1 MDNSPPITIVLVDD
15 HALFRKGLSQLIS
28 GDPAFNVVGEAS
40 SGLEAMQVVAQAM
53 PDLVLLDLNM
63 KGMDGIETLAQLKAA
78 NPQCRCVML
87 TVSDNE
93 DDLLLAL
100 REGAD
105 GYLLKDMEPEELC
118 AQLKKVV
125 QGMTVVQDRLTE
137 ILKNALI
144 NPVNIKTAQADTLT
158 EREREVL
165 ACITEGMNNKT
176 ISNKLGITVTTVKVH
191 IKNVLRKL
199 HLTSRLEAAVWA
211 HHHQSEKSS
220 S

>member
-28 GDPAFNVVGEAS
+28 SDPAFVVVGEAS
-40 SGLEAMQVVAQAM
+40 SGLEAMQVVAQAL
-53 PDLVLLDLNM
+53 PDLILLDLNM
-63 KGMDGIETLAQLKAA
+63 KGMDGIETLSQLKVAH
-78 NPQCRCVML
+78 PQCRCVML

-144 NPVNIKTAQADTLT
+144 NPVSLKTAQADTLT

-176 ISNKLGITVTTVKVH
+176 ISNQLGITVTTVKVH

-211 HHHQSEKSS
+211 HHNKPETK
-220 S
+220 

>member
-1 MDNSPPITIVLVDD
+1 MDNSPAINIVLVDD
-15 HALFRKGLSQLIS
+15 HALFRKGLGQLIS
-28 GDPAFNVVGEAS
+28 SDPAFKVVGEAG
-40 SGLEAMQVVAQAM
+40 SGLEAMQVVARTM

-144 NPVNIKTAQADTLT
+144 NPISIKTAQADTLT
-158 EREREVL
+158 DREREVL

-211 HHHQSEKSS
+211 YHQQSEKSS
-220 S
+220 

>member
-1 MDNSPPITIVLVDD
+1 MNTTPPITIVLVDD
-15 HALFRKGLSQLIS
+15 HALFRKGLGQLIS
-28 GDPAFNVVGEAS
+28 SDPAFKVVGEAS
-40 SGLEAMQVVAQAM
+40 SGLEAMQVVAQAL

-63 KGMDGIETLAQLKAA
+63 KGMDGIETLSQLKLAH
-78 NPQCRCVML
+78 PQCRCVML
-87 TVSDNE
+87 TVSDDE

-144 NPVNIKTAQADTLT
+144 NPVSVKTAQADTLT
-158 EREREVL
+158 DREREVL

-211 HHHQSEKSS
+211 HHHQSEKPS
-220 S
+220 

>member
-28 GDPAFNVVGEAS
+28 SDPAFQVVGEAS
-40 SGLEAMQVVAQAM
+40 SGLEAMQVVAHAM

-78 NPQCRCVML
+78 NPKCRCVML

-220 S
+220 

>member
-15 HALFRKGLSQLIS
+15 HALFRKGLGQLIS
-28 GDPAFNVVGEAS
+28 SDPAFKVVGEAG

-53 PDLVLLDLNM
+53 PELVLLDLNM

-78 NPQCRCVML
+78 HPQCRCVML

-144 NPVNIKTAQADTLT
+144 NPVSIKTPQADTLT

-211 HHHQSEKSS
+211 HHHKSEKSS
-220 S
+220 